1 VFVYNPSVFVILHYM
16 REHNGF
22 IKEMIREEA
31 MATCGIQHHNRGK
44 LDANL
49 RRKLD
54 LQKLCEKFPTWS
66 RGY

>member
-1 VFVYNPSVFVILHYM
+1 M

-22 IKEMIREEA
+22 IEEMIREEA

-54 LQKLCEKFPTWS
+54 LQNLCEKFPTWS